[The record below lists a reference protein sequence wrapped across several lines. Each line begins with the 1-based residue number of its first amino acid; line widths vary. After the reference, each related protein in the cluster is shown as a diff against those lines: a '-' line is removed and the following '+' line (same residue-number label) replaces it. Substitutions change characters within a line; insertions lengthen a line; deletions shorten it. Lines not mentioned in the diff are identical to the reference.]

1 MTKGMSRFIRVHVSR
16 IGAHSLDERSRPDC
30 SAVALGTDVGMQAHA
45 LQSQSPMNK
54 TSDRSERST
63 KEMKAEPKRDS
74 GRERRAMNERCDAV
88 KRWIDDGDE
97 PAIRGID

>member
-1 MTKGMSRFIRVHVSR
+1 MTKGMSRFIPVHVSR
-16 IGAHSLDERSRPDC
+16 TLIERNRPDC
-30 SAVALGTDVGMQAHA
+30 SAVALGTDVGMQAHP
-45 LQSQSPMNK
+45 LQTQIAMDK
-54 TSDRSERST
+54 TPDHQKRST
-63 KEMKAEPKRDS
+63 REMKAEPKRDS